1 MLAKTLLLNEGA
13 NVVAVHSAIEAMEK
27 ISETNF
33 DLILMDLEMPVMSG
47 IDAAIQLRQH
57 NSATEHTPIIA
68 VTAHVLPEKRKQVAD
83 AGMNDLLPKPYLPEQ
98 LYGIIAKWCKNINYR
113 KPANKRINKLQ
124 SDNPIYD
131 RETALASVAGNEQAA
146 RLILKEFLA
155 MLPDI
160 STDIQQASRDKD
172 MSALYQ
178 SIHKLAG
185 SASNSGASS
194 IHAKAIYLKSIMKRE
209 NQPEALIASELS
221 ELLIQIES
229 FLFHFKA

>member
-1 MLAKTLLLNEGA
+1 
-13 NVVAVHSAIEAMEK
+13 
-27 ISETNF
+27 
-33 DLILMDLEMPVMSG
+33 
-47 IDAAIQLRQH
+47 
-57 NSATEHTPIIA
+57 
-68 VTAHVLPEKRKQVAD
+68 
-83 AGMNDLLPKPYLPEQ
+83 
-98 LYGIIAKWCKNINYR
+98 
-113 KPANKRINKLQ
+113 
-124 SDNPIYD
+124 
-131 RETALASVAGNEQAA
+131 
-146 RLILKEFLA
+146 
-155 MLPDI
+155 
-160 STDIQQASRDKD
+160 